1 MTEKIIT
8 FIRGLRRSIKNFT
21 YSSFLSLLVIAI
33 ILLILFKMDQAY
45 TMMVYMLEEDKFSL
59 FLCFIYVNAL
69 ALTLSHYPIYTY
81 YSKGFNNS
89 KGVVTWEV
97 KKETH
102 TFFKKY
108 KLSYP
113 YFIYTI
119 DKKSNYKMSVA
130 ANVLRYTLG
139 IFIYAVWVIFIYKS
153 VRPNLLFNDHLGVSL
168 QAIAW
173 IIGIFFSFPI
183 IIYAVLKY
191 RIAKNI
197 VTDKT
202 ALYTKI
208 TRYYFLAALLS
219 ATLLTYILI
228 SDTIFSRYGF
238 ILVMLSTY
246 CMMFCY
252 VFFRLVRSNITNV
265 YNYLDKKNKLRFFIK
280 ILIYFQDP
288 LHYLKVFV
296 LLFIISVIF
305 IVYWNIASLV
315 GYPLGGNVIPILLV
329 YLYAYYWFIANIG
342 KYFFVANSS
351 LTVQKSTDADSSTE
365 LKTVKKY
372 YQTKTYKLAYLG
384 IIAFFIVALY
394 SFFFA
399 EQKTHEI
406 ETVAN
411 VTDPEIIVSEK
422 DFVKATQQIENDR
435 VFFISSYGGGLK
447 ANAWTINVLQKIQ
460 EETNHKFL
468 NQTISLSGASGG
480 SLGLAVYTGLYAE
493 YGTNDTLLR
502 QKIDEISR
510 EDYASADLTFTLGLD
525 LYRKVWPLTNGLGL
539 QDRSYYSMI
548 KYQNYIENTPD
559 KNTLSNLA
567 YREYWAKAFKN
578 KESGKG
584 YFPSLIMNTA
594 GVRANRGILWSIKDD
609 NTFSAIFPNADN
621 LADLYKNKD
630 KTLPY
635 YQAVSMTNRFPGL
648 SPAAKIKGYGHY
660 MDAGVIDNSGLLSNL
675 DVYNY
680 LKSRTKDSIFTNK
693 KVVFI
698 DIINSKSLYLD
709 HLLKKFIEDDFDIRT
724 IDESE
729 KDNVVVNLS
738 TALNYNKIPKYL
750 SDLFTN
756 WGRQSDS
763 KVEIIEGNIKY
774 YPIFLPHKI
783 TVDDIESFM
792 AGTYSDTE
800 KEQLTKLLIPYND
813 KILSK
818 TGTDTV
824 GFFNKWTYYEPTL
837 SRHMGQSSYTYLKS
851 MLDDNEY
858 INRVITEVNNSKPK
872 TPK

>member
-1 MTEKIIT
+1 MTEIVVT
-8 FIRGLRRSIKNFT
+8 FIRGLRKSIKDFMN
-21 YSSFLSLLVIAI
+21 SSFLSLLVIGI

-59 FLCFIYVNAL
+59 FLCFIFVNAL

-81 YSKGFNNS
+81 YSRGFNNS
-89 KGVVTWEV
+89 TGAVSWEDKRVTI
-97 KKETH
+97 

-108 KLSYP
+108 KWSYP
-113 YFIYTI
+113 YFIYSI
-119 DKKSNYKMSVA
+119 GKKDYKISVA

-168 QAIAW
+168 QAITW
-173 IIGIFFSFPI
+173 IIGIFFCFPI
-183 IIYAVLKY
+183 IIYTIIKY
-191 RIAKNI
+191 RIVKNKI
-197 VTDKT
+197 VDKT
-202 ALYTKI
+202 ALYTRI

-219 ATLLTYILI
+219 ALLLTFILI

-238 ILVMLSTY
+238 ILMMLCTY

-252 VFFRLVRSNITNV
+252 VFFRLVRSKTTDV
-265 YNYLDKKNKLRFFIK
+265 YHNLDKKNKLRFFIK
-280 ILIYFQDP
+280 ILIYFQDSV
-288 LHYLKVFV
+288 HYLKVFV
-296 LLFIISVIF
+296 LLFIISILF
-305 IVYWNIASLV
+305 IVYWNIAALLGYSLH
-315 GYPLGGNVIPILLV
+315 GIVIPILLV
-329 YLYAYYWFIANIG
+329 YLYAYYWMIANIG
-342 KYFFVANSS
+342 KYFFVANSP
-351 LTVQKSTDADSSTE
+351 LTVQHTD
-365 LKTVKKY
+365 KRY
-372 YQTKTYKLAYLG
+372 YQTKTYKLAFLG
-384 IIAFFIVALY
+384 ILFITVLSVY

-411 VTDPEIIVSEK
+411 ITDPEIIVSET
-422 DFVKATQQIENDR
+422 DFIKAIKQIENDR
-435 VFFISSYGGGLK
+435 VFFVSSYGGGLK

-460 EETNHKFL
+460 EETNHHFL

-502 QKIDEISR
+502 EKIDAISR

-548 KYQNYIENTPD
+548 KYQNHIESTPN
-559 KNTLSNLA
+559 KNTLNDMA
-567 YREYWAKAFKN
+567 YRHYWAKAFKN

-594 GVRANRGILWSIKDD
+594 GVRANRGILWSVKDN
-609 NTFSAIFPNADN
+609 NTFDAIFPNADN
-621 LADLYKNKD
+621 LADLYKHKD

-675 DVYNY
+675 DIYNY
-680 LKSRTKDSIFTNK
+680 LKARTKDSLFANK

-698 DIINSKSLYLD
+698 DIINSKSLYLN
-709 HLLKKFIEDDFDIRT
+709 HLLQKFIEDDFDLHT

-763 KVEIIEGNIKY
+763 NVEAIEGNIKY
-774 YPIFLPHKI
+774 YPVFLPHKI

-792 AGTYSDTE
+792 SGKYSDTE
-800 KEQLTKLLIPYND
+800 RKQLATLLIPYND
-813 KILSK
+813 KILTK
-818 TGTDTV
+818 TGTNTV
-824 GFFNKWTYYEPTL
+824 GFFEKWTYYEPTL

-858 INRVITEVNNSKPK
+858 IDSVITEVNSSKSN